1 MKYLWGIIGIFFAI
15 VIISLVNSRT
25 TYTVQP
31 GDSWWSIANQLDTT
45 VEKLEQ
51 LNGRSS
57 EEMLY
62 TGEQLKVPYHTT
74 PAIETQVP
82 KPIAKPMLETEQKPE
97 TTLESEP
104 ELEPKPWE
112 TDPDPIIHTVR
123 EGESLTEIARYYSD
137 YLEHNFTVWDLIY
150 ANPQIENPD
159 DLKAGETIIIPLP

>member
-1 MKYLWGIIGIFFAI
+1 MKYLWTIIGVFFTI
-15 VIISLVNSRT
+15 VIIVSVNSRT
-25 TYTVQP
+25 IYTVQP
-31 GDSWWSIANQLDTT
+31 GDSWWSIADQFDTT

-74 PAIETQVP
+74 LAIETQVP
-82 KPIAKPMLETEQKPE
+82 EPIAEPMLETEQKPE
-97 TTLESEP
+97 TTLESEPEP

-123 EGESLTEIARYYSD
+123 EGESLTEIAEYY
-137 YLEHNFTVWDLIY
+137 LIIWSSIL
-150 ANPQIENPD
+150 QFGI
-159 DLKAGETIIIPLP
+159 